1 MILEYYRED
10 HIKSYWILQYP
21 RESYKIV
28 QDPMGWV
35 WDLRKASNDCTAF
48 CKILNKCNH
57 TRSYK
62 ILQYPRQN
70 PIKSLLTFFNIKQ
83 A

>member
-10 HIKSYWILQYP
+10 QIKAYRIPQYP

-35 WDLRKASNDCTAF
+35 WD
-48 CKILNKCNH
+48 
-57 TRSYK
+57 
-62 ILQYPRQN
+62 PRQ
-70 PIKSLLTFFNIKQ
+70 I
-83 A
+83 

>member
-1 MILEYYRED
+1 MESSSVLKKILQYYRQD
-10 HIKSYWILQYP
+10 HMKSYRILQYP

-35 WDLRKASNDCTAF
+35 WDLR
-48 CKILNKCNH
+48 
-57 TRSYK
+57 
-62 ILQYPRQN
+62 
-70 PIKSLLTFFNIKQ
+70 Q